1 MRQRSS
7 INWLTKLYV
16 YILTIYL
23 FCSYDVTWFY
33 SIPTMGIWTAVI
45 FLSVLKIGFIKSVKS
60 KDLSIIILILIFY
73 LHFTILSNNSV
84 FEVFRYG
91 ALSFSMISIVLLPV
105 YEKEYLLK
113 IITLF
118 FEVIL
123 VISIPFWLLFL
134 LGVNLP
140 HSALIQH
147 PNGFHVYYNYYFFR
161 IGVQNLDAIF
171 PRFSSVFLE
180 PGQLATP
187 CVFLFFLNAMENEK
201 VFSFKN
207 LVLLVAI
214 LLSLSLVGY
223 GILLVS
229 LVAIAWFKGSRY
241 RYILTTFVLLA
252 VGGFYIYFSTQE
264 DSAVNNRILS
274 RLEYDEDKIISGNN
288 RTAKVFEKN
297 YESFIQSRDKY
308 FGIHGQLKT
317 YGYDWTNN
325 SSGYQKF
332 IVHYG
337 IVGFSIFML
346 LILLLFWHNRN
357 SRTFVFL
364 IILII
369 ASLVRNLLQNPM
381 WLSMAI
387 IGMYTLNNVLIRKHI
402 QSLYQH

>member
-1 MRQRSS
+1 
-7 INWLTKLYV
+7 
-16 YILTIYL
+16 
-23 FCSYDVTWFY
+23 
-33 SIPTMGIWTAVI
+33 MGIWTAVI

-60 KDLSIIILILIFY
+60 KDLSIFILILIFY
-73 LHFTILSNNSV
+73 LHYTILSNSSV
-84 FEVFRYG
+84 FEVFRYV
-91 ALSFSMISIVLLPV
+91 ALVFSMISIVLLPV
-105 YEKEYLLK
+105 YEKKYLLK

-118 FEVIL
+118 FVVIL

-161 IGVQNLDAIF
+161 ISVQNLDAIF
-171 PRFSSVFLE
+171 PRFGSVFLE

-207 LVLLVAI
+207 SVLLIAI
-214 LLSLSLVGY
+214 LLSLSLIGY

-229 LVAIAWFKGSRY
+229 LVAIAWFRGSRH
-241 RYILTTFVLLA
+241 RYIWITFVLMA

-264 DSAVNNRILS
+264 DSAVNYSILS

-288 RTAKVFEKN
+288 RTAKVFDKN
-297 YESFIQSRDKY
+297 YESFIQSEDKY
-308 FGIHGQLKT
+308 FGIHSQLNT
-317 YGYDWTNN
+317 PGHDWTNN

-346 LILLLFWHNRN
+346 LILLLFWYNRS

-364 IILII
+364 IILVI
-369 ASLVRNLLQNPM
+369 AFLVRNLLQNPM

-387 IGMYTLNNVLIRKHI
+387 IGMYTLNSALISKHNR
-402 QSLYQH
+402 SLYQKK